1 MEYLL
6 VMSLSGSTMTGIHLL
21 LWYLLKDKI
30 CARFY
35 NLLARV
41 AILYYLIPLPYL
53 KKYYIAVFRDLWPES
68 SLEIS
73 RVPLTW
79 RNHIVHAE
87 GAMHVNIFAS
97 IQTMITAVWLLGVCI
112 LMAGQVAEYVWLA
125 RKAAEYAD
133 RAMTPEQRAFLD
145 GLKDQYGI
153 RRRVFLYETT
163 AEKRTMTFGFF
174 SPVIVCSRHTTSR
187 EAELLVRHELVHI
200 KRMDVLWKLF
210 MHLAV
215 MLHWCNPMV
224 WILHRG
230 FDQICE
236 CSCDEIVMQN
246 KSKEEVKE
254 YLRLM
259 IEEAREKKT
268 EKVSMRW
275 KSGFGDDV
283 RKIKERMENLMKRKK
298 WNRVAAITLVA
309 ALALANSITVLAY
322 RDVFEREVVE
332 ETSEEQIEK
341 MAQSDTFLFAP
352 GGTEGETWQEF
363 ESVETNETAQEFLY
377 DRQFVDE
384 EGNIYPIAEDN
395 DMIEPYCNHTFVS
408 GVGADH
414 IKNSSG
420 GCEIIE
426 FKAQRCSKCGYVL
439 QGAEIS
445 RHIYVECPH

>member
-35 NLLARV
+35 NLLARM

-53 KKYYIAVFRDLWPES
+53 KKYYIAVFRDLWQES

-73 RVPLTW
+73 RVPLTL

-97 IQTMITAVWLLGVCI
+97 IQTVITVAWLLGVCI
-112 LMAGQVAEYVWLA
+112 LMAGQVAEYVWLV

-153 RRRVFLYETT
+153 RRRVFLYEAT

-224 WILHRG
+224 WILYRS

-322 RDVFEREVVE
+322 RDALEREVVE
-332 ETSEEQIEK
+332 ETSEEVIEK
-341 MAQSDTFLFAP
+341 TAQSDTFMFVP
-352 GGTEGETWQEF
+352 EGTEGEARQEL
-363 ESVETNETAQEFLY
+363 ESAETEETAEELLY

-384 EGNIYPIAEDN
+384 AGNIYPITDN
-395 DMIEPYCNHTFVS
+395 NMIEPYCNHTFVS

-420 GCEIIE
+420 GCEIRE
-426 FKAQRCSKCGYVL
+426 FYAQRCSKCGYVL
-439 QGAEIS
+439 QGEWIS
-445 RHIYVECPH
+445 TVTYAKCPH

>member
-35 NLLARV
+35 NLLARM

-53 KKYYIAVFRDLWPES
+53 KKYYIAVFRDLWQES

-79 RNHIVHAE
+79 RNHVVHAE

-97 IQTMITAVWLLGVCI
+97 IQTVITVAWLLGVCI

-125 RKAAEYAD
+125 RKAAKYAD

-153 RRRVFLYETT
+153 RRRVFLYEAT

-224 WILHRG
+224 WILYRS

-322 RDVFEREVVE
+322 RDALERELPNDTTQE
-332 ETSEEQIEK
+332 EIE
-341 MAQSDTFLFAP
+341 MTMQNDAFLFVP
-352 GGTEGETWQEF
+352 EGTEGEGLQEF
-363 ESVETNETAQEFLY
+363 DSLQEMESVGEILF
-377 DRQFVDE
+377 DKQFTDE
-384 EGNIYPIAEDN
+384 EGNIYPILQN
-395 DMIEPYCNHTFVS
+395 DGIEPYCDHTFIS
-408 GVGADH
+408 GIGADH
-414 IKNSSG
+414 TKTSDG
-420 GCEIIE
+420 GCVVRE
-426 FKAQRCSKCGYVL
+426 FYAQRCSKCGYVI
-439 QGAEIS
+439 QGKETNRVTYAK
-445 RHIYVECPH
+445 CPH

>member
-35 NLLARV
+35 NLLARM

-87 GAMHVNIFAS
+87 GVMHVNIFAS
-97 IQTMITAVWLLGVCI
+97 IQTVITVAWLLGVCI
-112 LMAGQVAEYVWLA
+112 LMAGQVAEYVWLV

-153 RRRVFLYETT
+153 RRRVFLYEAT

-224 WILHRG
+224 WILYRS

-322 RDVFEREVVE
+322 RDALERELPDDTTQE
-332 ETSEEQIEK
+332 EIE
-341 MAQSDTFLFAP
+341 MTMQNDAFLFVP
-352 GGTEGETWQEF
+352 EGMEGEGLEEF
-363 ESVETNETAQEFLY
+363 DPLQTLESAGEILY
-377 DRQFVDE
+377 GKQFTDE
-384 EGNIYPIAEDN
+384 EGNIYPILQN
-395 DMIEPYCNHTFVS
+395 DGIEPYCDHTFVS
-408 GVGADH
+408 GIGADH
-414 IKNSSG
+414 TKTSDG
-420 GCEIIE
+420 GCVVRE
-426 FKAQRCSKCGYVL
+426 FYAQRCSKCGYVI
-439 QGAEIS
+439 QGEETA
-445 RHIYVECPH
+445 RAIYKKCPH

>member
-35 NLLARV
+35 NLLARM

-53 KKYYIAVFRDLWPES
+53 KKYYIAVFRDLWQES

-97 IQTMITAVWLLGVCI
+97 IQTVITVAWLLGVCI

-125 RKAAEYAD
+125 RKAAKYAD

-153 RRRVFLYETT
+153 RRRVFLYEAT

-224 WILHRG
+224 WILYRS

-322 RDVFEREVVE
+322 RDALERELPDDTTQE
-332 ETSEEQIEK
+332 EIE
-341 MAQSDTFLFAP
+341 MTMQNDAFLFVP
-352 GGTEGETWQEF
+352 EGTEGEVWQEF
-363 ESVETNETAQEFLY
+363 EPSEVQEVVQEFLY
-377 DRQFVDE
+377 DSQFTDE
-384 EGNIYPIAEDN
+384 AGNIYPILEYDG
-395 DMIEPYCNHTFVS
+395 IEPYCDHTFIS

-414 IKNSSG
+414 TKTSDG
-420 GCEIIE
+420 GCIVRE
-426 FKAQRCSKCGYVL
+426 FYAKRCSKCGYVI
-439 QGAEIS
+439 QGDETS
-445 RHIYVECPH
+445 RHIFAKCPH

>member
-1 MEYLL
+1 
-6 VMSLSGSTMTGIHLL
+6 
-21 LWYLLKDKI
+21 
-30 CARFY
+30 
-35 NLLARV
+35 
-41 AILYYLIPLPYL
+41 
-53 KKYYIAVFRDLWPES
+53 
-68 SLEIS
+68 
-73 RVPLTW
+73 
-79 RNHIVHAE
+79 
-87 GAMHVNIFAS
+87 
-97 IQTMITAVWLLGVCI
+97 
-112 LMAGQVAEYVWLA
+112 
-125 RKAAEYAD
+125 
-133 RAMTPEQRAFLD
+133 
-145 GLKDQYGI
+145 
-153 RRRVFLYETT
+153 
-163 AEKRTMTFGFF
+163 
-174 SPVIVCSRHTTSR
+174 
-187 EAELLVRHELVHI
+187 
-200 KRMDVLWKLF
+200 
-210 MHLAV
+210 
-215 MLHWCNPMV
+215 
-224 WILHRG
+224 
-230 FDQICE
+230 
-236 CSCDEIVMQN
+236 MQN

>member
-1 MEYLL
+1 
-6 VMSLSGSTMTGIHLL
+6 
-21 LWYLLKDKI
+21 
-30 CARFY
+30 
-35 NLLARV
+35 
-41 AILYYLIPLPYL
+41 
-53 KKYYIAVFRDLWPES
+53 
-68 SLEIS
+68 
-73 RVPLTW
+73 
-79 RNHIVHAE
+79 
-87 GAMHVNIFAS
+87 
-97 IQTMITAVWLLGVCI
+97 
-112 LMAGQVAEYVWLA
+112 
-125 RKAAEYAD
+125 
-133 RAMTPEQRAFLD
+133 
-145 GLKDQYGI
+145 
-153 RRRVFLYETT
+153 
-163 AEKRTMTFGFF
+163 MTFGFF

-309 ALALANSITVLAY
+309 ALALANSITVFAY
-322 RDVFEREVVE
+322 RDVFERELPDDTTQE
-332 ETSEEQIEK
+332 EIEMTIK
-341 MAQSDTFLFAP
+341 NDAFLFVP
-352 GGTEGETWQEF
+352 EGMEGEGLQEF
-363 ESVETNETAQEFLY
+363 DSLQEMESVGEILY
-377 DRQFVDE
+377 DKQFTDE
-384 EGNIYPIAEDN
+384 EGNIYPIWQN
-395 DMIEPYCNHTFVS
+395 DGVEPYCDHTFVS
-408 GVGADH
+408 GIGADH
-414 IKNSSG
+414 TKTSDG
-420 GCEIIE
+420 GCVVRE
-426 FKAQRCSKCGYVL
+426 FYAQRCSKCGYVI
-439 QGAEIS
+439 QGKETNRVTYAK
-445 RHIYVECPH
+445 CPH

>member
-187 EAELLVRHELVHI
+187 EAE
-200 KRMDVLWKLF
+200 
-210 MHLAV
+210 
-215 MLHWCNPMV
+215 
-224 WILHRG
+224 
-230 FDQICE
+230 
-236 CSCDEIVMQN
+236 
-246 KSKEEVKE
+246 VKE

-309 ALALANSITVLAY
+309 ALALANSITVFAY
-322 RDVFEREVVE
+322 RDVFERELPDDTTQE
-332 ETSEEQIEK
+332 EIEMTIK
-341 MAQSDTFLFAP
+341 NDAFLFVP
-352 GGTEGETWQEF
+352 EGMEGEGLQEF
-363 ESVETNETAQEFLY
+363 DSLQEMESVGEILY
-377 DRQFVDE
+377 DKQFTDE
-384 EGNIYPIAEDN
+384 EGNIYPIWQN
-395 DMIEPYCNHTFVS
+395 DGVEPYCDHTFVS
-408 GVGADH
+408 GIGADH
-414 IKNSSG
+414 TKTSDG
-420 GCEIIE
+420 GCVVRE
-426 FKAQRCSKCGYVL
+426 FYAQRCSKCGYVI
-439 QGAEIS
+439 QGKETNRVTYAK
-445 RHIYVECPH
+445 CPH

>member
-35 NLLARV
+35 NLLARM

-97 IQTMITAVWLLGVCI
+97 IQTVITVAWLLGVCI

-125 RKAAEYAD
+125 RKAAKYAD

-153 RRRVFLYETT
+153 RRRVFLYEAT

-224 WILHRG
+224 WILYRS

-322 RDVFEREVVE
+322 RDALERELPDDTTQE
-332 ETSEEQIEK
+332 EIE
-341 MAQSDTFLFAP
+341 MTMQNDAFLFVPEGA
-352 GGTEGETWQEF
+352 EGEVWQEF
-363 ESVETNETAQEFLY
+363 EPSEVQEVVQEFLY
-377 DRQFVDE
+377 DSQFTDE
-384 EGNIYPIAEDN
+384 AGNIYPILEYDG
-395 DMIEPYCNHTFVS
+395 IEPYCDHTFIS

-414 IKNSSG
+414 TKTSDG
-420 GCEIIE
+420 GCIVRE
-426 FKAQRCSKCGYVL
+426 FYAKRCSKCGYVI
-439 QGAEIS
+439 QGDETS
-445 RHIYVECPH
+445 RHIFAKCPH

>member
-215 MLHWCNPMV
+215 MLHWCNLMV

-439 QGAEIS
+439 QGEWINTVTFAK
-445 RHIYVECPH
+445 CPH

>member
-1 MEYLL
+1 M
-6 VMSLSGSTMTGIHLL
+6 
-21 LWYLLKDKI
+21 
-30 CARFY
+30 
-35 NLLARV
+35 
-41 AILYYLIPLPYL
+41 
-53 KKYYIAVFRDLWPES
+53 
-68 SLEIS
+68 
-73 RVPLTW
+73 
-79 RNHIVHAE
+79 
-87 GAMHVNIFAS
+87 
-97 IQTMITAVWLLGVCI
+97 
-112 LMAGQVAEYVWLA
+112 
-125 RKAAEYAD
+125 
-133 RAMTPEQRAFLD
+133 
-145 GLKDQYGI
+145 
-153 RRRVFLYETT
+153 
-163 AEKRTMTFGFF
+163 
-174 SPVIVCSRHTTSR
+174 IVCSRHTTSR

-322 RDVFEREVVE
+322 RDVFERELPDDTTQE
-332 ETSEEQIEK
+332 EIEMTIK
-341 MAQSDTFLFAP
+341 NDAFLFVP
-352 GGTEGETWQEF
+352 EGTEGEVWQEF
-363 ESVETNETAQEFLY
+363 EPSEVQEVVQEFLY
-377 DRQFVDE
+377 DSQFTDDA
-384 EGNIYPIAEDN
+384 GNIYPILEYDG
-395 DMIEPYCNHTFVS
+395 IEPYCDHTFIS
-408 GVGADH
+408 GIGADH
-414 IKNSSG
+414 TKTSDG
-420 GCEIIE
+420 GCVVRE
-426 FKAQRCSKCGYVL
+426 FYAKRCSKCGYVI
-439 QGAEIS
+439 QGDETS
-445 RHIYVECPH
+445 RHIYAKCPH

>member
-35 NLLARV
+35 NLLARM

-87 GAMHVNIFAS
+87 GVMHVNIFAS
-97 IQTMITAVWLLGVCI
+97 IQTVITVAWLLGVCI
-112 LMAGQVAEYVWLA
+112 LMAGQVAEYVWLV

-153 RRRVFLYETT
+153 RRRVFLYEAT

-224 WILHRG
+224 WILYRS

-322 RDVFEREVVE
+322 RDALERELPDDTTQE
-332 ETSEEQIEK
+332 EIE
-341 MAQSDTFLFAP
+341 MTMQNDAFLFVP
-352 GGTEGETWQEF
+352 EGTEGEGLQEF
-363 ESVETNETAQEFLY
+363 DSLQEMESVGEILF
-377 DRQFVDE
+377 DKQFTDE
-384 EGNIYPIAEDN
+384 EGNIYPILQN
-395 DMIEPYCNHTFVS
+395 DGIEPYCDHTFIS
-408 GVGADH
+408 GIGADH
-414 IKNSSG
+414 TKTSDG
-420 GCEIIE
+420 GCVVRE
-426 FKAQRCSKCGYVL
+426 FYAQRCSKCGYVI
-439 QGAEIS
+439 QGKETNRVTYA
-445 RHIYVECPH
+445 RCPH